1 METAG
6 FHMKIGKP
14 PTKLRLITI
23 NKIRKLAFKCDEGAQ
38 MTGERRPRKPRW
50 PINPGNCLAYQ
61 EPVHPADPAKF
72 TGYCLKHE
80 DEYQKYRLRY
90 NNWTYNFN
98 HGRTSKRPP
107 SKESYFQSVSFSPLA
122 IPYRSISIATLNHIG
137 KLLETLREKTEKIE
151 NQREELSR
159 MVRQYPEH
167 VSNLVELL
175 DYSKKMTRD
184 ITSQLEIRQTRKS
197 INYSDEYE

>member
-1 METAG
+1 
-6 FHMKIGKP
+6 
-14 PTKLRLITI
+14 
-23 NKIRKLAFKCDEGAQ
+23 

-61 EPVHPADPAKF
+61 EPAHPADPAKF

-107 SKESYFQSVSFSPLA
+107 SKETYFQSVSFSPLA
-122 IPYRSISIATLNHIG
+122 IPYKSISIATLNHIG
-137 KLLETLREKTEKIE
+137 EMLETLSAKTKKVED
-151 NQREELSR
+151 QREAFIPISR
-159 MVRQYPEH
+159 SHPEQ
-167 VSNLVELL
+167 VQNLVGLL
-175 DYSKKMTRD
+175 DYSRKISRD
-184 ITSQLEIRQTRKS
+184 ITSQLGIRQAPKS
-197 INYSDEYE
+197 ITHSDEYE